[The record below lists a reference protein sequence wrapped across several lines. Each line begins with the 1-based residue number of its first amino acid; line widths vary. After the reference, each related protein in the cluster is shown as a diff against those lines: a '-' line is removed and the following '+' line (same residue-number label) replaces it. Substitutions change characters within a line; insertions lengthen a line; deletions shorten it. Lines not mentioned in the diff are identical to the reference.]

1 MSIPKS
7 PYLPPL
13 GAFFVKIIE
22 LPILSRVEVALKD
35 NKSGQAHVESYPEIP
50 EIDSGLLRADQYFWF
65 TPSSRWDE
73 DYTVTVT
80 SRESHSSQELIVRS

>member
-13 GAFFVKIIE
+13 GAFLVKIIE

-35 NKSGQAHVESYPEIP
+35 NKSGQAHVESYP

-80 SRESHSSQELIVRS
+80 SRESHSSQELIARS

>member
-1 MSIPKS
+1 VSIPKS

-22 LPILSRVEVALKD
+22 VRILSRVKVALKD
-35 NKSGQAHVESYPEIP
+35 NKSGQTHVESYP

>member
-1 MSIPKS
+1 
-7 PYLPPL
+7 
-13 GAFFVKIIE
+13 VKIIE
-22 LPILSRVEVALKD
+22 LRILSRVEVALKD
-35 NKSGQAHVESYPEIP
+35 NKSGQTQSYP
-50 EIDSGLLRADQYFWF
+50 EIDSGLLRADQYFWL